1 MRRALGIG
9 AAVLGALA
17 LLAAGLF
24 AEVALFGLRVDPG
37 PADAAIVLGAAVY
50 RDVPSPVFAE
60 RIRHAAALRKAG
72 QVRFIVMTGGRAA
85 GDRLAEAEA
94 ARDFALAEGVSAA
107 DILVETQSRTTE
119 ENLANALPLLQAHGI
134 SRVLI
139 VSDPPHMRR
148 ALSIARRL
156 GIDASPS
163 PTTTSRYTG
172 WTRWAE
178 FVGAET
184 WYLARCRLR
193 GRC

>member
-9 AAVLGALA
+9 AVVLGVLV
-17 LLAAGLF
+17 LVAAGLL
-24 AEVALFGLRVDPG
+24 AEVALYGLRADAG

-50 RDVPSPVFAE
+50 GDVPSPVFAE

-72 QVRFIVMTGGRAA
+72 QVRRLVMTGGRAA
-85 GDRLAEAEA
+85 GDRLSEAEA
-94 ARDFALAEGVSAA
+94 ARNFAIAEGVSAA
-107 DILVETQSRTTE
+107 DILVEAQSRTTE
-119 ENLANALPLLQAHGI
+119 ENLGEALPILRANGI

-148 ALSIARRL
+148 ALAIAEKL
-156 GIDASPS
+156 GMDASPS

-172 WTRWAE
+172 WKRWGE